1 VADLDFEQA
10 LVYEINS
17 INGLQGRVFP
27 QAPEE
32 GTKAP
37 YVVYNS
43 SEGEP
48 VMTLNGPSNMTELS
62 CDIHVIAESYEQLK
76 GLTKAVLDRIRSFF
90 QRAIGQNGPVIRS
103 ISHVEPVEDVDT
115 NLNYHKSSFD
125 IRVRF

>member
-1 VADLDFEQA
+1 MDFEQA
-10 LVYEINS
+10 MVFELQA
-17 INGLQGRVFP
+17 INGLSGKVFP

-32 GTKAP
+32 GTQAP

-48 VMTLNGPSNMTELS
+48 VMTLGGPSNMTELS
-62 CDIHVIAESYEQLK
+62 CEIHVITESYENLK
-76 GLTKAVLDRIRSFF
+76 SLTKAVLDRVRSFF

-103 ISHVEPVEDVDT
+103 ISHVEPVEDIDT
-115 NLNYHKSSFD
+115 NLSYYKSSFD